1 LVKVEHLSKSYNGN
15 PAIKDLTFNLRPGK
29 IYGLL
34 GKNGAGKSTTMN
46 IMTGYLSA
54 DSGSVSVDGFD
65 ILKDPIRAKEHIGYL
80 PEIPPV
86 YTDMTV
92 TEYLKF
98 VIELKKVEKQKRK
111 FELERVIKLTGLES
125 VSNKL
130 IKNLSKGYR
139 QRVGIAEALV
149 GDPELIVLD
158 EPTVGLD
165 PEQIIEIRN
174 LIASLKEKH
183 IVILSSHILSEV
195 SEICDNIII
204 INDGKL
210 IVNTEASLLSNYVH
224 QAKTLVITAQ
234 GDRNKAVSSLK
245 SVKHVVNVIADEA
258 GEDTYKYTVTID
270 TDKDIRADISK
281 ALSSKDVVILEMKQ
295 TGNELEDM
303 FLEITKESDEEE
315 KRLKEELEKE
325 AESEEADEADAKKE
339 KKKKKFFGK
348 KDDSVE
354 EKSEKSEAADTE
366 ETTSD
371 DTVTSS
377 EDSDTEEASLE
388 ENNENKDD
396 EEADS

>member
-1 LVKVEHLSKSYNGN
+1 MVKVEHLSKSYNGN

-65 ILKDPIRAKEHIGYL
+65 ILKDPTRAKEHIGYL

-98 VIELKKVEKQKRK
+98 VIELKKVEKQKRQ
-111 FELERVIKLTGLES
+111 FELERVIKLAGLDK

-210 IVNTEASLLSNYVH
+210 IVNTEASMLSSYVH
-224 QAKTLVITAQ
+224 QATTLVITAQ
-234 GDRNKAVSSLK
+234 GDKSKAVSALNA
-245 SVKHVVNVIADEA
+245 VKHVENVVADEA

-270 TDKDIRADISK
+270 TDKDIRANISK
-281 ALSSKDVVILEMKQ
+281 ALSAKDVVILEMKQ

-315 KRLKEELEKE
+315 MKLKEELEKE
-325 AESEEADEADAKKE
+325 AESQEEEADSKKE
-339 KKKKKFFGK
+339 KKKKKLFGK
-348 KDDSVE
+348 KKDEDTSE
-354 EKSEKSEAADTE
+354 EVDAADENADTE
-366 ETTSD
+366 AA
-371 DTVTSS
+371 S
-377 EDSDTEEASLE
+377 EDEQNTDK
-388 ENNENKDD
+388 KDD

>member
-1 LVKVEHLSKSYNGN
+1 MVKIEHLSKSYNGN

-46 IMTGYLSA
+46 IITGYLSA
-54 DSGSVSVDGFD
+54 DSGSVSIDGFD
-65 ILKDPIRAKEHIGYL
+65 ILKEPVKAKKRIGYL

-92 TEYLKF
+92 KEYLKF
-98 VIELKKVEKQKRK
+98 VIELKNVEKKKRQY
-111 FELERVIKLTGLES
+111 ELERVIKLSGLES
-125 VSNKL
+125 KENKL

-195 SEICDNIII
+195 SEICDNILI
-204 INDGKL
+204 INDGRL
-210 IVNTEASLLSNYVH
+210 IVNTEASLLSSYVH

-234 GDRNKAVSSLK
+234 GDKKNAVSALNAI
-245 SVKHVVNVIADEA
+245 KHVENVTADEA
-258 GEDTYKYTVTID
+258 GDDTYKYTVTID
-270 TDKDIRADISK
+270 TDKDIRANISK
-281 ALSSKDVVILEMKQ
+281 ALSAKDVVILEMKQ

-315 KRLKEELEKE
+315 KKLKEELEKE
-325 AESEEADEADAKKE
+325 ASDAEETSDSEEAS
-339 KKKKKFFGK
+339 
-348 KDDSVE
+348 DSE
-354 EKSEKSEAADTE
+354 EV
-366 ETTSD
+366 SD
-371 DTVTSS
+371 S
-377 EDSDTEEASLE
+377 EEASYSEEALE
-388 ENNENKDD
+388 DDNSDKKDD

>member
-1 LVKVEHLSKSYNGN
+1 MVKVEHLSKSYDGI

-54 DSGSVSVDGFD
+54 DSGTVSIDGFD
-65 ILKDPIRAKEHIGYL
+65 IVKEPIKAKEHIGYL

-98 VIELKKVEKQKRK
+98 VIELKKIEKQKREY
-111 FELERVIKLTGLES
+111 ELERVIKLCGLQS
-125 VSNKL
+125 VSNRL

-165 PEQIIEIRN
+165 PEQIIEIRK
-174 LIASLKEKH
+174 LIESLKKNH

-210 IVNTEASLLSNYVH
+210 IVNTEASLLSTYVH
-224 QAKTLVITAQ
+224 SSQTIIITAN
-234 GDRNKAVSSLK
+234 GDKNKAISALNKIDKVS
-245 SVKHVVNVIADEA
+245 NVIADKLS
-258 GEDTYKYTVTID
+258 DVDSYKYTLTID
-270 TDKDIRADISK
+270 SDNDIRADISM
-281 ALSSKDVVILEMKQ
+281 ALSSQGIVILEMKQ
-295 TGNELEDM
+295 TGNDLEDM
-303 FLEITKESDEEE
+303 FLEITKESDEED
-315 KRLKEELEKE
+315 KRLKEEIEKTK
-325 AESEEADEADAKKE
+325 SEDSSEKKE
-339 KKKKKFFGK
+339 KKWSLFKKKK
-348 KDDSVE
+348 N
-354 EKSEKSEAADTE
+354 A
-366 ETTSD
+366 
-371 DTVTSS
+371 S
-377 EDSDTEEASLE
+377 EDDAEAE
-388 ENNENKDD
+388 ENSKNENN